1 MDADLKAL
9 EEKISQL
16 IELCQSMR
24 KDNVELRQS
33 LALAQD
39 AERQL
44 RAKMQQAGQK
54 LESLIDRLSEDLVWA
69 KWKP

>member
-16 IELCQSMR
+16 VELCQSMR
-24 KDNVELRQS
+24 KDNLELRQE

-44 RAKMQQAGQK
+44 KARMQEAQGRI
-54 LESLIDRLSEDLVWA
+54 ESIITHLPEDVL
-69 KWKP
+69 

>member
-54 LESLIDRLSEDLVWA
+54 LESLIYRLPEDLVWA

>member
-16 IELCQSMR
+16 VQLCKFLR
-24 KDNVELRQS
+24 EDNVELRQS
-33 LALAQD
+33 LVVAQE

-44 RAKMQQAGQK
+44 KSRMQEAQIRIEGI
-54 LESLIDRLSEDLVWA
+54 IDRLPEDFL
-69 KWKP
+69 

>member
-9 EEKISQL
+9 EEKITQL
-16 IELCQSMR
+16 VQLCQSMR
-24 KDNVELRQS
+24 QDNHDLRQM

-44 RAKMQQAGQK
+44 KARMHQAQIRIISIID
-54 LESLIDRLSEDLVWA
+54 SLPEDVV
-69 KWKP
+69 

>member
-16 IELCQSMR
+16 IELCQTVR

-54 LESLIDRLSEDLVWA
+54 LESLIDRLSEDLV
-69 KWKP
+69 

>member
-1 MDADLKAL
+1 
-9 EEKISQL
+9 
-16 IELCQSMR
+16 MR

-54 LESLIDRLSEDLVWA
+54 LESLIDRLPEDLV
-69 KWKP
+69 

>member
-9 EEKISQL
+9 EEKITQL
-16 IELCQSMR
+16 VQLCQSMHQYNH
-24 KDNVELRQS
+24 DLRQM

-44 RAKMQQAGQK
+44 KARMQQAQIRIK
-54 LESLIDRLSEDLVWA
+54 SIIDRLPEDVV
-69 KWKP
+69 

>member
-9 EEKISQL
+9 EEKITQL
-16 IELCQSMR
+16 VQLCQSMR
-24 KDNVELRQS
+24 QDNLQLRQT

-44 RAKMQQAGQK
+44 KARMQQAQIRIDNI
-54 LESLIDRLSEDLVWA
+54 IDRLPEDVL
-69 KWKP
+69 

>member
-9 EEKISQL
+9 EEKITQL
-16 IELCQSMR
+16 VQLCQSMR
-24 KDNVELRQS
+24 QDNLELRQT

-44 RAKMQQAGQK
+44 KARMQQAQTRI
-54 LESLIDRLSEDLVWA
+54 ENIIDRLPEDA
-69 KWKP
+69 

>member
-16 IELCQSMR
+16 VQLCQSMR
-24 KDNVELRQS
+24 QDNFELRQM
-33 LALAQD
+33 LAIAQD

-44 RAKMQQAGQK
+44 QARMQQAQMRI
-54 LESLIDRLSEDLVWA
+54 ENIISRLPENAL
-69 KWKP
+69 

>member
-9 EEKISQL
+9 EEKITQL
-16 IELCQSMR
+16 VKLCQSMR
-24 KDNVELRQS
+24 QDNHDLRQM

-44 RAKMQQAGQK
+44 KVRMQQAQVRI
-54 LESLIDRLSEDLVWA
+54 ENIIDHLPEDVL
-69 KWKP
+69 

>member
-16 IELCQSMR
+16 VELCQSMR
-24 KDNVELRQS
+24 KDNLELRQE
-33 LALAQD
+33 LALAKD

-44 RAKMQQAGQK
+44 KARMQEAQGRI
-54 LESLIDRLSEDLVWA
+54 ESIITRLPEDVL
-69 KWKP
+69 